1 MRYGL
6 EDEADQCV
14 AQRRHSRQ
22 EGGRRMGLVS
32 IKLLGQSFSRK
43 AGDSLPGARPASST
57 TRRPC
62 SGGQAGIIC
71 STRYHLILTL
81 RMGGYLSGA
90 ALGEPLSL
98 GLARKGDN
106 KPAQPT
112 QIDSSAY
119 SYHFP
124 KIILTLCE
132 TVDGELLSEN
142 T

>member
-32 IKLLGQSFSRK
+32 IKLLGQSFSSN
-43 AGDSLPGARPASST
+43 AGDSLPGANPASST

-71 STRYHLILTL
+71 STMNTSDSNVTD
-81 RMGGYLSGA
+81 GGFLERGRFRRA
-90 ALGEPLSL
+90 
-98 GLARKGDN
+98 
-106 KPAQPT
+106 AQPWLG
-112 QIDSSAY
+112 Y
-119 SYHFP
+119 
-124 KIILTLCE
+124 
-132 TVDGELLSEN
+132 
-142 T
+142 